1 MPGRSVLHSHSCPQS
16 CVAADWVSKISLE
29 STSHISTPLQHGDSG
44 SWIID
49 RTNGHVFGHVIA
61 STETSAFLIPL
72 IHTIDAISSQAK
84 LKGPGDV
91 IFLPPAFDAFANI
104 AHARY
109 NRSTENDQDS
119 AKWFASQALMRSTLL
134 QSPTSVIAPVITDC
148 LEFHQSLQEPIR
160 DILQKLLLL
169 SGADLKATVTEIWHN
184 GQIEDLIDAFDITS
198 GIERTAAQ
206 IVIRDLVTGL
216 NILSVGPSAS
226 LWSSWPSESSEVVQA
241 PTSSQS
247 ARSQDYKSEAR
258 LQSIDEEPGS
268 QFSQAQEH
276 TRRMDEDRSREV
288 RPDSPRLQPQDFQ
301 ACRSP
306 IMTGP
311 LSHSKLDSTNPMQMV
326 DRSKQDTDGG
336 PENNERYFQQRVRS
350 LFSSQPLVCAV
361 ISAIVAALV
370 AAVSVLG
377 AFLGVEVQQNKS
389 LQERLS
395 NLVDADPSIC
405 YTVITSTFSTTK
417 SVTATAQ
424 AAVDSCNGMSSGGW
438 YGIGVASAVVIGI
451 LFLVLYIYNSL
462 RRRRM
467 SHLSKAASPA
477 LPALEGPVLPPGATN
492 WDSTTVG
499 YTSIPPVLN
508 LNNPNERSEFTE
520 RPLETVPSHHVL
532 SDQQTSGLQTDPAT
546 LVDKAPLHRHPSA
559 RVEDVLHLPDPIA
572 ATLQKSD

>member
-1 MPGRSVLHSHSCPQS
+1 M
-16 CVAADWVSKISLE
+16 
-29 STSHISTPLQHGDSG
+29 
-44 SWIID
+44 
-49 RTNGHVFGHVIA
+49 
-61 STETSAFLIPL
+61 PL

-109 NRSTENDQDS
+109 NRATEDDQNS

-160 DILQKLLLL
+160 DVLQKLLLL
-169 SGADLKATVTEIWHN
+169 AGANVKATITEVWHN
-184 GQIEDLIDAFDITS
+184 GQIENLIDAVDITS
-198 GIERTAAQ
+198 GIQRTAAQ

-216 NILSVGPSAS
+216 NILSAGPSAP
-226 LWSSWPSESSEVVQA
+226 LWLSWPSESSEVVQA
-241 PTSSQS
+241 PTSSQL

-258 LQSIDEEPGS
+258 LQPIDEEPGN
-268 QFSQAQEH
+268 QFPQAQEH
-276 TRRMDEDRSREV
+276 TLRMDEDRSREV
-288 RPDSPRLQPQDFQ
+288 DPDSPRLQSQDFQ
-301 ACRSP
+301 TRRSP
-306 IMTGP
+306 IMIGP
-311 LSHSKLDSTNPMQMV
+311 LSHSKLDSTNLMQMV
-326 DRSKQDTDGG
+326 DRPKQDTDGE
-336 PENNERYFQQRVRS
+336 PENNKSCFQQRVRS
-350 LFSSQPLVCAV
+350 LFAPQPLVCAV

-370 AAVSVLG
+370 TAISVLG
-377 AFLGVEVQQNKS
+377 AFLGVEVQQNRS

-417 SVTATAQ
+417 SVTAKALP
-424 AAVDSCNGMSSGGW
+424 AVDSCNGMSSGGW

-462 RRRRM
+462 RRRRI
-467 SHLSKAASPA
+467 SHLSKAAIPA
-477 LPALEGPVLPPGATN
+477 LPALEGPVLPPGAIN

-499 YTSIPPVLN
+499 YTSIPPA
-508 LNNPNERSEFTE
+508 LNNPNERSVFTE
-520 RPLETVPSHHVL
+520 RPVETVPSHHIP

-546 LVDKAPLHRHPSA
+546 LVDRAPLHRHPSA

-572 ATLQKSD
+572 ATL

>member
-1 MPGRSVLHSHSCPQS
+1 M
-16 CVAADWVSKISLE
+16 
-29 STSHISTPLQHGDSG
+29 
-44 SWIID
+44 
-49 RTNGHVFGHVIA
+49 
-61 STETSAFLIPL
+61 PL

-91 IFLPPAFDAFANI
+91 IFLPPAFDSFANI

-109 NRSTENDQDS
+109 NRSTENDQNS

-160 DILQKLLLL
+160 DVLQKLLLL
-169 SGADLKATVTEIWHN
+169 AGANLKTTVTEILHN
-184 GQIEDLIDAFDITS
+184 GQIENLIDAVDITS
-198 GIERTAAQ
+198 GTQRTAAQ

-216 NILSVGPSAS
+216 NILSAGPSAP

-268 QFSQAQEH
+268 QFSQTQEH

-288 RPDSPRLQPQDFQ
+288 GLDSPRLQPQDFH
-301 ACRSP
+301 SP

-326 DRSKQDTDGG
+326 DRSKQDTDGE
-336 PENNERYFQQRVRS
+336 PENNKCYFQQRVRS
-350 LFSSQPLVCAV
+350 LFASQPLVCAV

-417 SVTATAQ
+417 SVTATALP
-424 AAVDSCNGMSSGGW
+424 AVDSCNGMSSGGW

-451 LFLVLYIYNSL
+451 LFIVLYIYNTL
-462 RRRRM
+462 RRKKM

-477 LPALEGPVLPPGATN
+477 LPALDGPVLEGPVLPPGAIN

-508 LNNPNERSEFTE
+508 PNNPNERSEFTE
-520 RPLETVPSHHVL
+520 RPVETVQSHHIL
-532 SDQQTSGLQTDPAT
+532 SYQQTSGLQTDPAT
-546 LVDKAPLHRHPSA
+546 LVDRAPLHRHPSA
-559 RVEDVLHLPDPIA
+559 RVQDVLHLPDPIA
-572 ATLQKSD
+572 ATLQKTD

>member
-1 MPGRSVLHSHSCPQS
+1 M
-16 CVAADWVSKISLE
+16 
-29 STSHISTPLQHGDSG
+29 
-44 SWIID
+44 
-49 RTNGHVFGHVIA
+49 
-61 STETSAFLIPL
+61 PL

-91 IFLPPAFDAFANI
+91 IFLPPAFDSFANI

-109 NRSTENDQDS
+109 NRSTEHDQDS

-160 DILQKLLLL
+160 DVLQKLLLL
-169 SGADLKATVTEIWHN
+169 TGTNLKATVTEMWHN
-184 GQIEDLIDAFDITS
+184 GQIENLINAVDITS
-198 GIERTAAQ
+198 GIQRIAAQ

-216 NILSVGPSAS
+216 NILSAGPSAP

-258 LQSIDEEPGS
+258 LQSNDEEPGR
-268 QFSQAQEH
+268 QFSQALEH

-288 RPDSPRLQPQDFQ
+288 GPASPRLQPQDFQ

-311 LSHSKLDSTNPMQMV
+311 LSNSKLDSTNPMQMV
-326 DRSKQDTDGG
+326 DRSKQDVDGE
-336 PENNERYFQQRVRS
+336 PENNKCYFQQRVRS
-350 LFSSQPLVCAV
+350 LFSSQPLACAV
-361 ISAIVAALV
+361 ISAIIAALV

-377 AFLGVEVQQNKS
+377 AFLGVEVQQNKN

-405 YTVITSTFSTTK
+405 YAVTTSTFSTTK
-417 SVTATAQ
+417 YVTATAST
-424 AAVDSCNGMSSGGW
+424 AADSCNGISSGGW

-451 LFLVLYIYNSL
+451 LFVVLYIYISL
-462 RRRRM
+462 LRRRM
-467 SHLSKAASPA
+467 SHRSTPASPA
-477 LPALEGPVLPPGATN
+477 LPALDGPVLEGPVLPPGAIN

-508 LNNPNERSEFTE
+508 QP
-520 RPLETVPSHHVL
+520 
-532 SDQQTSGLQTDPAT
+532 QQP
-546 LVDKAPLHRHPSA
+546 K
-559 RVEDVLHLPDPIA
+559 
-572 ATLQKSD
+572 